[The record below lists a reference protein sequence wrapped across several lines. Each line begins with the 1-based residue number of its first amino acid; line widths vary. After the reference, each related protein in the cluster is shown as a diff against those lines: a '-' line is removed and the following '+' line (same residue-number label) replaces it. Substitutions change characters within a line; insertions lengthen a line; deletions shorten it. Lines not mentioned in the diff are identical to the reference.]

1 MFIFPKEQYCKL
13 HSASWHRIRE
23 VAITKA
29 WKLLLISSEAAEENP
44 HKKKI
49 LLTSAVRN
57 IKELLL
63 KLAIVERLNA

>member
-13 HSASWHRIRE
+13 HSASWHRIIE

-29 WKLLLISSEAAEENP
+29 WKLLLISSEAAEENL
-44 HKKKI
+44 HKEET
-49 LLTSAVRN
+49 LLTSVVKN

-63 KLAIVERLNA
+63 KLAIFEKLNV